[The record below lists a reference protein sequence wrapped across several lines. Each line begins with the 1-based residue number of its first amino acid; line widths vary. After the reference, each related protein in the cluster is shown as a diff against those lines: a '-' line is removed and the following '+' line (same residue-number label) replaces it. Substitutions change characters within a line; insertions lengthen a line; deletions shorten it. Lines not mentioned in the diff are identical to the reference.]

1 LREIPLEAKY
11 QQTSKFVMRH
21 SPYGFDIAGVAA
33 FAGCLGKKSTSSM
46 KEDGRTTRISPKITP
61 HRLFLRK
68 AF

>member
-1 LREIPLEAKY
+1 
-11 QQTSKFVMRH
+11 MRH
-21 SPYGFDIAGVAA
+21 SPYDFDIAGVAA

-46 KEDGRTTRISPKITP
+46 KEDGRTTGISSKIPP